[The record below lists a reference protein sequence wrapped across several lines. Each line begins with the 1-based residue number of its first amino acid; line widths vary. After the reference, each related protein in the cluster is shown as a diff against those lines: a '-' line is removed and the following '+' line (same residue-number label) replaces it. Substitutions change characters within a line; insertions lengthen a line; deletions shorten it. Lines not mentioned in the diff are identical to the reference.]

1 MERLISQGASYIFVR
16 GFRRAYKRRDLY
28 PRGLHTSS
36 LGVLGGLINGG
47 TYIPGGFIHLRKG
60 F

>member
-1 MERLISQGASYIFVR
+1 M
-16 GFRRAYKRRDLY
+16 RAYKWRGLY